1 MVVAETT
8 MSTDESQD
16 RSHLQSGEVIDFQ
29 SHRIHAITQA
39 QAQLSGIP
47 TSLYI
52 RLIQLAQRAEQIWC
66 DETAAVKREEL
77 GLLDIRDR
85 NGAQVSSVSK
95 DLSLLDLNRDFVASR
110 LAGLAAKEDLQDR
123 GATELDAEATL
134 TWDDIEATISSVKD
148 WGAFIEAVRAYERLI
163 ATAK

>member
-8 MSTDESQD
+8 MPTDESKD
-16 RSHLQSGEVIDFQ
+16 RSHVQSGKVLDFQ
-29 SHRIHAITQA
+29 SHRIHAIAQTQA
-39 QAQLSGIP
+39 ELSGIP

-52 RLIQLAQRAEQIWC
+52 RLIQLAQRAEKIWC
-66 DETAAVKREEL
+66 DETAAVRREEL

-85 NGAQVSSVSK
+85 SGAQVSSVSEN
-95 DLSLLDLNRDFVASR
+95 LCLLDLDRDFVASR

-148 WGAFIEAVRAYERLI
+148 WDAFIEAVRAYGRST
-163 ATAK
+163 ATVK

>member
-77 GLLDIRDR
+77 GLLDVRDR